1 VKITKFAYAEW
12 AFEIKLFFYL
22 LTNRMQE
29 AVTNNL
35 YGINTVDLL
44 IIVQAT
50 ESVKWLHDQKP

>member
-1 VKITKFAYAEW
+1 
-12 AFEIKLFFYL
+12 
-22 LTNRMQE
+22 MQE

-50 ESVKWLHDQKP
+50 GSEQLTIIYILDNTKCHQGETF